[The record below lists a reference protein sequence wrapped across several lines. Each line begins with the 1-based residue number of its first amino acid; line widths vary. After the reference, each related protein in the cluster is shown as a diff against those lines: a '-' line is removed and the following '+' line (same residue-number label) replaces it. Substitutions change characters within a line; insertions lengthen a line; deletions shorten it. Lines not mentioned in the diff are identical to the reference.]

1 MPIKK
6 VIDANRP
13 IKIWTTDVEEEA
25 LQQLKNCATLPF
37 IYKHIACMPDVHAGN
52 GATIGSVIPTQ
63 HAVIPAA
70 VGVDLGCGM
79 QAIKFDLKAEDLPN
93 LTELRGVIENYVPH
107 GRSDNGGAGDCGRW
121 TEKKL
126 HKLPFERNAYKVW
139 NDLETSNFTYLKSF
153 YPKLFSTQQV
163 TWEHLG
169 TLGTGNHFIEI
180 CLDETDQVWCV
191 THSGSRGI
199 GNRIGSF
206 FIDLAKQEMDNWF
219 IKLVDKNLAFLS
231 DKSSH
236 FTNYINAVMWAQ
248 QYAKMNRNLM
258 SWAVTTAIEDC
269 LNHRIIALETIDCQH
284 NYLAL
289 ENHFKQNVWVTR
301 KGAIRAREGDFG
313 IIPGSMGARTYIV
326 KGKGN
331 PDSFNSCSHGA
342 GRRMSRTKARKLFSV
357 DDLKQQTT
365 GIECCKEDRVLD
377 EIPGAYKNI
386 DEVMENQSDLVNIKH
401 TLHQIINVK
410 G

>member
-1 MPIKK
+1 MSIKT
-6 VIDANRP
+6 VIDAKCP
-13 IKIWTTDVEEEA
+13 IKIWTEDIEEEA
-25 LQQLKNCATLPF
+25 VQQLKNCAELPF
-37 IYKHIACMPDVHAGN
+37 VYKHIACMPDVHAGA

-79 QAIKFDLKAEDLPN
+79 QAIKLDLTADQLPN
-93 LTELRGVIENYVPH
+93 LSQLRTSIEYYVPH
-107 GRSDNGGAGDCGRW
+107 GRSDNGGASDCGRW
-121 TEKKL
+121 TQEKL
-126 HKLPFERNAYKVW
+126 SKVSFDLIVSRAW
-139 NDLETSNFTYLKSF
+139 HELETPNFNHLTNVYS
-153 YPKLFSTQQV
+153 KLFSTKQA

-169 TLGTGNHFIEI
+169 TLGTGNHFIEV
-180 CLDETDQVWCV
+180 CLDENNQVWCV
-191 THSGSRGI
+191 VHSGSRGI
-199 GNRIGSF
+199 GNRIGAF

-219 IKLVDKNLAFLS
+219 IKLSDRNLAFLP

-248 QYAKMNRNLM
+248 TYARANRDIML
-258 SWAVTTAIEDC
+258 WAVRVAFEDC
-269 LNHRIIALETIDCQH
+269 LNCQH

-301 KGAIRAREGDFG
+301 KGAIRAREGDLG

-326 KGKGN
+326 QGKGN
-331 PDSFNSCSHGA
+331 PDSFMSCSHGA
-342 GRRMSRTKARKLFSV
+342 GRKMSRTKARKMFSV
-357 DDLKQQTT
+357 EDLKQQTQ
-365 GIECCKEDRVLD
+365 GIECCKEDHVLD

-386 DEVMENQSDLVNIKH
+386 DEVMENQSDLVSIKH
-401 TLHQIINVK
+401 TLHQIINIK